1 LDGAVSSSYR
11 SISAEVDGGRLQGG
25 EWNRSGAT
33 AAVAVHG
40 ITANHR
46 SFALLAEALP
56 RYRLLAPDLRGRGA
70 SRTLPGPW
78 GIDRHAEDVAG
89 LITATARGPVVLVGH
104 SMGGFVA
111 AALVRRFPDL
121 VSGLVLVDGGLP
133 FPPPLGIDPD
143 QAIALTL
150 GPALQRLQRTFPSR
164 DAYRRF
170 WQAHP
175 AFREAWS
182 DAVAD
187 YVDYDLVGSPP
198 ELRSSVSS
206 EAVRQ
211 DGRDQFHDP
220 DTADVLGGFSGPA
233 RLLAVSR
240 GLLDKPPGLY
250 TQEELARWRTRL
262 PSLTIDE
269 VPHLNH
275 YTIVLH
281 PSGAAWVAEAV
292 RALRSSRSG

>member
-1 LDGAVSSSYR
+1 MDGAVSSSYR
-11 SISAEVDGGRLQGG
+11 SISAAVDGGRLCGG
-25 EWNRSGAT
+25 EWNPTGAT
-33 AAVAVHG
+33 TVVAVHG

-46 SFALLAEALP
+46 TFALLAKALP
-56 RYRLLAPDLRGRGA
+56 RHRLLAPDLRGRGA
-70 SRTLPGPW
+70 SGTLPGPW

-89 LITATARGPVVLVGH
+89 LITASAPEPVVLVGH

-133 FPPPLGIDPD
+133 FPPPVGIGVD
-143 QAIALTL
+143 QAIEQSL

-175 AFREAWS
+175 ALREAWS
-182 DAVAD
+182 EAIAD

-206 EAVRQ
+206 EAVVQ
-211 DGRDQFHDP
+211 DARDQFQDP
-220 DTADVLGGFSGPA
+220 DTADPLGGFSGRA
-233 RLLAVSR
+233 RLLVVSR
-240 GLLDKPPGLY
+240 GLLDQPPGLY
-250 TQEELARWRTRL
+250 PQEELVRWRSRV

-269 VPHLNH
+269 VPQLNH
-275 YTIVLH
+275 YTIMLH
-281 PSGAAWVAEAV
+281 PSGAARVAASV
-292 RALRSSRSG
+292 RTLS